1 MFLYIAQL
9 HRPSKNIQYCTVTN
23 KSPPWGNHR
32 IVKKLSPLKNSL
44 NPLLPKNDLQTL
56 LCLTPDDFTRQR
68 GEVSSYENLETVFIS
83 LGEYDKA
90 KEYLEKALA
99 IKTRIVDKQGEAAIY
114 SNLGTVFKRL
124 REYDKAKEYLEKK
137 LVIKKGIGDKRG
149 EARLYGNLGTV
160 FISLGECDKAKEYLE
175 KALAIKKEICDKTGE
190 AASYGN

>member
-1 MFLYIAQL
+1 MEVKFECFCTLPNYIGHQ
-9 HRPSKNIQYCTVTN
+9 RIFNCTVIN
-23 KSPPWGNHR
+23 KSPPRGNHR
-32 IVKKLSPLKNSL
+32 IVKKLSPLKNSI

-68 GEVSSYENLETVFIS
+68 GEVSSYENLGTVFIS

-90 KEYLEKALA
+90 KEKALA

-114 SNLGTVFKRL
+114 SNLGTVFKLL
-124 REYDKAKEYLEKK
+124 REKAKEYLEKT
-137 LVIKKGIGDKRG
+137 LVIKNGIGDKRG

-175 KALAIKKEICDKTGE
+175 KALAIKKEIRDKTGE
-190 AASYGN
+190 ATSYGN